1 MDLKSL
7 PLFSALQEKMS
18 WLNRRQVVLAENLAN
33 ANTPGYKPHDIKEPD
48 FKGLMSQYSKHSVA
62 LKTTQ
67 PGHMSGAN
75 ATVLTST
82 NSGSSLGSSS
92 DGKIRVKPQE
102 TQPNGNGVSVE
113 NEMVKMTQSQIDYN
127 TLLGIYR
134 KHVGMINTVLGKG
147 H

>member
-7 PLFSALQEKMS
+7 PLFSALQEKMG
-18 WLNRRQVVLAENLAN
+18 WLNRRQAVLAENLAN
-33 ANTPGYKPHDIKEPD
+33 ANTPGYKPNDLKEPD
-48 FKGLMSQYSKHSVA
+48 FKGLLSRYTSHTVA
-62 LKTTQ
+62 LKKTQ

-75 ATVLTST
+75 ATFLTST
-82 NSGSSLGSSS
+82 SSGSSMGSASN
-92 DGKIRVKPQE
+92 GEIKVKPAE

-147 H
+147 